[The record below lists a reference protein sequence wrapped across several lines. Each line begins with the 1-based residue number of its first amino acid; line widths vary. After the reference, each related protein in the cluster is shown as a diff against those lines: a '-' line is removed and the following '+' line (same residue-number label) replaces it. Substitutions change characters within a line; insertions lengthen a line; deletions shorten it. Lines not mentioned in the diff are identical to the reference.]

1 MKRKGKK
8 IQGSMKLVENQV
20 NTTASMIS
28 GTDSFLI
35 TAVRLSY
42 ASSRTAKEVAD
53 DLGISVSLL
62 L

>member
-1 MKRKGKK
+1 
-8 IQGSMKLVENQV
+8 MKLVENQV

-28 GTDSFLI
+28 GADSFLI